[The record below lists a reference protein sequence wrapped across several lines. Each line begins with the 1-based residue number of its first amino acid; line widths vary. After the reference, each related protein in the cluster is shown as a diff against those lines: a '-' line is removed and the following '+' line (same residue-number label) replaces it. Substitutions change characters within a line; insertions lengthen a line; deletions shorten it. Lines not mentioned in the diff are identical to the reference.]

1 MSNNMFKSAKYQAVV
16 SIFNSEKKEGVTSH
30 RQRCL
35 KRIMAETGMGLPG
48 ASTYYA
54 NVKSYFEDGG
64 VTEKVLS
71 VSKVVE
77 KVKEELWSA
86 VKLDEDELA
95 YEVMTFHNVE
105 DALKYSQENV
115 TYLMRGTQRYGAEL
129 GVEAKFNEDGDE
141 IDDEGQVIAWWVVAK
156 DGHFF
161 CCLIIP

>member
-30 RQRCL
+30 RQRCI
-35 KRIMAETGMGLPG
+35 KRIIAEAGMTPAG

-54 NVKSYFEDGG
+54 NVKSYLEEGG

-71 VSKVVE
+71 VQKVIE

-95 YEVMTFHNVE
+95 CEVMTFHNVE

-141 IDDEGQVIAWWVVAK
+141 VDDEGNVIA
-156 DGHFF
+156 
-161 CCLIIP
+161 

>member
-30 RQRCL
+30 RQRCM
-35 KRIMAETGMGLPG
+35 KRIIAEVGMSVAG

-54 NVKSYFEDGG
+54 NIKSYMEDGG
-64 VTEKVLS
+64 TTEKVLS
-71 VSKVVE
+71 VQKVVE

-95 YEVMTFHNVE
+95 VEVMTFHNVE

-129 GVEAKFNEDGDE
+129 GVQAKFNADGDE
-141 IDDEGQVIAWWVVAK
+141 IDDEGNVIA
-156 DGHFF
+156 
-161 CCLIIP
+161 

>member
-64 VTEKVLS
+64 GVTEKVLS

-77 KVKEELWSA
+77 KVRENWSA

-95 YEVMTFHNVE
+95 CEVMVLHSIE
-105 DALKYSQENV
+105 DALKYSQEHV
-115 TYLMRGTQRYGAEL
+115 MYIMKGVQRYGAEL

-141 IDDEGQVIAWWVVAK
+141 IDDEGQVIA
-156 DGHFF
+156 
-161 CCLIIP
+161 

>member
-30 RQRCL
+30 RQRCI
-35 KRIMAETGMGLPG
+35 KRIIAEAGMTPAG

-54 NVKSYFEDGG
+54 NVKSYMEDGG
-64 VTEKVLS
+64 TTEKVLS
-71 VSKVVE
+71 VQKVVE

-95 YEVMTFHNVE
+95 VEVMTFHNVE

-115 TYLMRGTQRYGAEL
+115 TYLMRGTQRYDAPL
-129 GVEAKFNEDGDE
+129 GTQAKFNADGDE
-141 IDDEGQVIAWWVVAK
+141 IDDEGNVIA
-156 DGHFF
+156 
-161 CCLIIP
+161 

>member
-30 RQRCL
+30 RQRCI
-35 KRIMAETGMGLPG
+35 KRIIAEAGMTPAG

-54 NVKSYFEDGG
+54 NVKSYLEEGG

-71 VSKVVE
+71 VQKVIE

-95 YEVMTFHNVE
+95 CEVMTFHNVE

-141 IDDEGQVIAWWVVAK
+141 IDDEGQVIA
-156 DGHFF
+156 
-161 CCLIIP
+161 

>member
-30 RQRCL
+30 RQRCI
-35 KRIMAETGMGLPG
+35 KRIIAEAGMTPAG

-54 NVKSYFEDGG
+54 NVKSYLEDGG
-64 VTEKVLS
+64 TTEKVLS

-77 KVKEELWSA
+77 KVRENWSA

-95 YEVMTFHNVE
+95 CEVMVLHSIE
-105 DALKYSQENV
+105 DALKYSQEHV
-115 TYLMRGTQRYGAEL
+115 MYIMKGVQRYGAEL

-141 IDDEGQVIAWWVVAK
+141 IDDEGQVIA
-156 DGHFF
+156 
-161 CCLIIP
+161 

>member
-1 MSNNMFKSAKYQAVV
+1 MSNNMFKSAKYQAVL

-30 RQRCL
+30 RQRCI
-35 KRIMAETGMGLPG
+35 KRIIAEAGMTPAG

-54 NVKSYFEDGG
+54 NVKSYLEDGGG
-64 VTEKVLS
+64 VTEKVVG
-71 VSKVVE
+71 VSKVIE

-95 YEVMTFHNVE
+95 CEVMTFHNVD

-129 GVEAKFNEDGDE
+129 GVQAKFNDDGDE
-141 IDDEGQVIAWWVVAK
+141 IDDDGQVIA
-156 DGHFF
+156 
-161 CCLIIP
+161 